1 MPVSTSHSQKKL
13 LIIVTALVWVAAIAT
28 SAGKFKLAAKGP
40 ITIELA
46 TRPTSVK
53 ITINGEKQFD
63 GMYVETPKQMKIA
76 GGVNRIKISREGYI
90 SNLFTVDAV
99 SGETVNMNEV
109 VLQKNPELL
118 FQPLEVAHDEQGEP
132 IYISVANG
140 LMAGETPMLTEDA
153 IRGSTYIVTAYPAWP
168 AREPN
173 VRCRIKMP
181 GSEQGEDVNDPAKMS
196 PYRVTIKRSRRAGQ
210 QLVFKGCDKLKQK

>member
-1 MPVSTSHSQKKL
+1 MSVSTSHSQKNL
-13 LIIVTALVWVAAIAT
+13 LIIVTVLVWVAAIAT

-76 GGVNRIKISREGYI
+76 GGINRIKISREGYI

-168 AREPN
+168 ARDPN

-181 GSEQGEDVNDPAKMS
+181 GNEDENDVQDTAKMS
-196 PYRVTIKRSRRAGQ
+196 PYRVTIKRSRRAPQ